1 MRRHDYQIG
10 KVVSIHLSSGES
22 NLRRAVLSCD
32 APGCPAQ
39 LEPPPA
45 ERWRS
50 DADARSFARDHAV
63 GWTCDA
69 VAQTDHC
76 PQHAELNA
84 TRAADAIAPR
94 PTATVRDHAGKP
106 LNRDAYAEHLRA
118 LLTDGGRS
126 TGDTPQAT
134 AAQVAVAA
142 RLLSELAGVYRGES
156 LGALAQ
162 DLAALLDSQF
172 PDQD

>member
-1 MRRHDYQIG
+1 M
-10 KVVSIHLSSGES
+10 
-22 NLRRAVLSCD
+22 
-32 APGCPAQ
+32 Q

-50 DADARSFARDHAV
+50 DADARSFARDRAV
-63 GWTCDA
+63 GWTCDV

-84 TRAADAIAPR
+84 TGAVDAIVSR
-94 PTATVRDHAGKP
+94 PTATVRDHSGQP
-106 LNRDAYAEHLRA
+106 RNRDEYAEHLRA

-126 TGDTPQAT
+126 TGDTPKAT

-156 LGALAQ
+156 LGELAQ
-162 DLAALLDSQF
+162 ELATLLDSQL
-172 PDQD
+172 PTQD

>member
-1 MRRHDYQIG
+1 
-10 KVVSIHLSSGES
+10 VSIHLSSGES

-32 APGCPAQ
+32 APGCPVQ

-63 GWTCDA
+63 GWTCDV
-69 VAQTDHC
+69 VAQTDYC

-84 TRAADAIAPR
+84 TRAADAAAPR
-94 PTATVRDHAGKP
+94 PTATARDGAGNP
-106 LNRDAYAEHLRA
+106 LNRDEYAEHLRA

-126 TGDTPQAT
+126 TGDAPKAT

-142 RLLSELAGVYRGES
+142 CLLYELAGVYRGES
-156 LGALAQ
+156 LGALAHE
-162 DLAALLDSQF
+162 LAKLLDSQF
-172 PDQD
+172 PNQN

>member
-1 MRRHDYQIG
+1 M
-10 KVVSIHLSSGES
+10 SIHLSNAES

-32 APGCPAQ
+32 APGCPVQ

-63 GWTCDA
+63 GWTCG
-69 VAQTDHC
+69 VADQTDYC

-84 TRAADAIAPR
+84 RRAADAVAPR
-94 PTATVRDHAGKP
+94 PTATVRDQAGNP
-106 LNRDAYAEHLRA
+106 LNRDGYAQHLRA
-118 LLTDGGRS
+118 MLTDGGRS
-126 TGDTPQAT
+126 TGDTRRATQA
-134 AAQVAVAA
+134 VVAA
-142 RLLSELAGVYRGES
+142 RLLNELAGVYRGES

-162 DLAALLDSQF
+162 ELAVLLDSQF
-172 PDQD
+172 PNQD

>member
-1 MRRHDYQIG
+1 LEAA
-10 KVVSIHLSSGES
+10 VSIHLSSGEG

-32 APGCPAQ
+32 APGCPVQ

-69 VAQTDHC
+69 VAQTDYC
-76 PQHAELNA
+76 PRHAGLDA
-84 TRAADAIAPR
+84 SRAADAIAPR
-94 PTATVRDHAGKP
+94 PTASVRDQAGNP
-106 LNRDAYAEHLRA
+106 LNRDEYAEHLRV
-118 LLTDGGRS
+118 LLTDGRRS
-126 TGDTPQAT
+126 AEDAPKAT
-134 AAQVAVAA
+134 DAQVAVAA
-142 RLLSELAGVYRGES
+142 RLLSELAGVYRCES

-162 DLAALLDSQF
+162 ELAALLDSHC